1 MKTLL
6 IVDVQNDFLPG
17 GALPVSDGDKIIPV
31 INALQKKF
39 SHIIATRDWHPANH
53 VSFASNHESAQVGKS
68 ILIKGLPQTL
78 WPDHCVQGSPGAE
91 LSPLLDQKLIDRTF
105 FKGDDPEIDSYSA
118 FFDNGRLKQTGL
130 HQYLKNK
137 GVTDLYVTG
146 LAADICVY
154 YTVKDALSLGYKT
167 WLVTDATLG
176 VNLKATDTEVALQD
190 MTNSGAQLIS
200 SEKL

>member
-17 GALPVSDGDKIIPV
+17 GALPVSEGDEIIPV
-31 INALQKKF
+31 INTLQKKF
-39 SHIIATRDWHPANH
+39 NHIIATRDWHPANH
-53 VSFASNHESAQVGKS
+53 VSFASNHESGQVGKT
-68 ILIKGLPQTL
+68 ILIKGLTQTL

-91 LSPLLDQKLIDRTF
+91 LSPILNQHLIDKTF

-137 GVTDLYVTG
+137 GVTDIYVTG
-146 LAADICVY
+146 LAADVCVY
-154 YTVKDALSLGYKT
+154 YTVKDALSLGYNT
-167 WLVTDATLG
+167 WLVTDATRG
-176 VNLKATDTEVALQD
+176 VNLMPADTEAALKD
-190 MTNSGAQLIS
+190 MAKRGAQLIS
-200 SEKL
+200 SQKL